1 MKNEENEI
9 SEDIDLK
16 IDKHFKSTMVFGKT
30 NSQPIND
37 LLGDFIIIDSK
48 KEKEEKEK
56 EKEKEKKAKEKET
69 EINPDIIKKQKLFA
83 SKKYYTTIGFKR
95 KKKDFF
101 QTKQRININ
110 NITKNRIN
118 IINNNTQLN
127 KNFAKRNLI
136 VENNSKKEKEYAEY
150 SDFYFDDEMFISE
163 SSSFPNE
170 KQDFFQKLQFIE
182 ENNFNNDIENFDIR
196 HCSINYK
203 INQRDQTYIKY
214 FDSPKNDISEKK
226 LPELDNIYK
235 EEKEEIGKNIFY
247 IDNQKSSPYIK
258 IITKNSNKNENKII
272 NDNLKK
278 TISYISINLLI
289 KKVTLE
295 NFRYKFA
302 FIYKCFLE
310 QFKYFIPINSL
321 INKIFSAF
329 YYYHET
335 MKVDSAELLLFL
347 NTLVYENFDLI
358 KDDKT
363 TLKQLQEFYNKINE
377 TKWENPEI
385 IQDLNSI
392 YYLLFKSFKN
402 INVKIDVDEIVNQ
415 NQINEVKKNNYPFEY
430 NKAKSM
436 LINDKKITSSKGNGK
451 KVRYFYIFNFKK
463 EVIAQYLTCE
473 SYQILSDIPETE
485 LYNKNFARKDKDIR
499 APHIKKIFDRYEKL
513 TYFIIEDICSYDNI
527 SERVDSIEKWIRIA
541 GVCQELKNYNDLIML
556 NTLFCHYLL
565 QKNLKKTWAKL
576 SKKSIN
582 YLDRIN
588 KFCSGA
594 QCYKIIRNEIFK
606 CKGPYVPYI
615 GILLKQLTYIEEK
628 KYIIDNNNIN
638 IDKLVELNKT
648 IGKFFEFKKYKYN
661 FDKSKN
667 LEVLSHA
674 NPKSEDEIENIIK
687 QIEPKLVIHSKK
699 GDKKRLTKTDEMF
712 YV

>member
-16 IDKHFKSTMVFGKT
+16 INNHFKSTMVFGKT
-30 NSQPIND
+30 NSQAIND

-56 EKEKEKKAKEKET
+56 EKEKKAKEK

-247 IDNQKSSPYIK
+247 IDNQKSSPNVK

-310 QFKYFIPINSL
+310 QFKYFMPINSL
-321 INKIFSAF
+321 VNKIFSAF
-329 YYYHET
+329 YYYHEN
-335 MKVDSAELLLFL
+335 MKVDSTELLLFL
-347 NTLVYENFDLI
+347 NTLIYENFELI
-358 KDDKT
+358 KEDKI
-363 TLKQLQEFYNKINE
+363 TLKQLQDFYKKINE
-377 TKWENPEI
+377 INWENPEI
-385 IQDLNSI
+385 IQDLKSLD
-392 YYLLFKSFKN
+392 YLLFKSFENIEFKN
-402 INVKIDVDEIVNQ
+402 DVNENENSIKINEIKKPNHSFEMNKSKIVNTS
-415 NQINEVKKNNYPFEY
+415 N
-430 NKAKSM
+430 
-436 LINDKKITSSKGNGK
+436 KKIINNKSNEK
-451 KVRYFYIFNFKK
+451 KMKYFYILNFKK
-463 EVIAQYLTCE
+463 EEIAQYLTCE
-473 SYQILSDIPETE
+473 SYQILSDIPESE

-513 TYFIIEDICSYDNI
+513 TYFIIEDISSYDHA
-527 SERVDSIEKWIRIA
+527 SERVDIIEKWIRIA
-541 GVCQELKNYNDLIML
+541 FVCYELKNYNDLIML
-556 NTLFCHYLL
+556 NTLFYHYLL
-565 QKNLKKTWAKL
+565 KKNLKRTWSKL
-576 SKKSIN
+576 SKKALN
-582 YLDRIN
+582 YLDKIN
-588 KFCSGA
+588 KFCDGA
-594 QCYKIIRNEIFK
+594 QCYKKIRNEIFK

-628 KYIIDNNNIN
+628 KYIIDNNININ
-638 IDKLVELNKT
+638 KLTELNRT
-648 IGKFFEFKKYKYN
+648 IGKFFEFKKYKYY

-667 LEVLSHA
+667 LEVLSNV
-674 NPKSEDEIENIIK
+674 NPKSGDEIENIIK
-687 QIEPKLVIHSKK
+687 QLEPKLLIHAKK

-712 YV
+712 YG

>member
-16 IDKHFKSTMVFGKT
+16 INNHFKSTMVFGKT
-30 NSQPIND
+30 NSQAIND

-56 EKEKEKKAKEKET
+56 EKEKKAKEK

-247 IDNQKSSPYIK
+247 IDNQKSSPNIK

-272 NDNLKK
+272 NDNL
-278 TISYISINLLI
+278 N
-289 KKVTLE
+289 
-295 NFRYKFA
+295 
-302 FIYKCFLE
+302 
-310 QFKYFIPINSL
+310 
-321 INKIFSAF
+321 
-329 YYYHET
+329 
-335 MKVDSAELLLFL
+335 
-347 NTLVYENFDLI
+347 
-358 KDDKT
+358 
-363 TLKQLQEFYNKINE
+363 
-377 TKWENPEI
+377 
-385 IQDLNSI
+385 
-392 YYLLFKSFKN
+392 
-402 INVKIDVDEIVNQ
+402 
-415 NQINEVKKNNYPFEY
+415 
-430 NKAKSM
+430 
-436 LINDKKITSSKGNGK
+436 
-451 KVRYFYIFNFKK
+451 
-463 EVIAQYLTCE
+463 
-473 SYQILSDIPETE
+473 
-485 LYNKNFARKDKDIR
+485 
-499 APHIKKIFDRYEKL
+499 
-513 TYFIIEDICSYDNI
+513 
-527 SERVDSIEKWIRIA
+527 
-541 GVCQELKNYNDLIML
+541 
-556 NTLFCHYLL
+556 
-565 QKNLKKTWAKL
+565 
-576 SKKSIN
+576 
-582 YLDRIN
+582 
-588 KFCSGA
+588 
-594 QCYKIIRNEIFK
+594 
-606 CKGPYVPYI
+606 
-615 GILLKQLTYIEEK
+615 
-628 KYIIDNNNIN
+628 
-638 IDKLVELNKT
+638 
-648 IGKFFEFKKYKYN
+648 
-661 FDKSKN
+661 
-667 LEVLSHA
+667 
-674 NPKSEDEIENIIK
+674 
-687 QIEPKLVIHSKK
+687 
-699 GDKKRLTKTDEMF
+699 
-712 YV
+712 